1 MESLI
6 QDARYGLRQLRRSPG
21 FAAVAVLTLALGVG
35 LNSAMFR
42 LLDAVILRTLTVE
55 KPQQL
60 FFPEIT
66 TSEGSDIG
74 FQYPEF
80 EAIRDHSQSF
90 SPVFAFDTTRFLAS
104 VNGETDYLFGQCVS
118 ANFYSVLG
126 VKPILGRAF
135 LPEDDHAGQPPVA
148 VISYDYWQRR
158 FAGNPSVLGKS
169 VALKKI
175 QFRVV
180 GVAPPSFRGIEL
192 GDAVD
197 IWIPMFYW
205 PQVRL
210 NDHLTVGVMGRLK
223 PDTTVSRATA
233 ELSVM
238 DRQYATQ
245 QLGPKTSNPNQQ
257 RLQNRKVELRSAA
270 RGIFSLPDDLPHELN
285 ILMAVAGFV
294 LLIAC
299 ANVANLQ
306 LARSISRSKE
316 IATRLAL
323 GASRA
328 RLMRH
333 LLTESLLIALIGG
346 VLGFVLANRA
356 TDLLLRF
363 VISGFDPLAL
373 NSSIDAR
380 VLWFSAGMAILSGL
394 LFGLAP
400 AFSVTRMDPAPS
412 LQAGGRSETGNN
424 AQRKLSGGLVVVQ
437 VALCVSLLVGTG
449 LMVRSL
455 KKLAAVNP
463 GFQRDHILMAFLYPT
478 LGGYQGT
485 KELNLYS
492 ALQEQMSAAPGVMS
506 ASLSRFR
513 LMSGGGGWHRR
524 VVGPGISES
533 PAQGLPVHCSPVSPR
548 FFATMGIPL
557 VFGRDFTWHDTGDAS
572 RVVILSESLARSLF
586 PNESP
591 IGQRLEFVEGKTR
604 EQAEVVG
611 IVRDVQSF
619 NLRAADEAAGIY
631 IPLNQ
636 TPSDLLGQAV
646 LEVRTTDQTDVALA
660 SLRRVTQTIDADF
673 PLARMSTQEEQAAET
688 LTGERSLATLLS
700 LFSGLAL
707 LLASIGLY
715 GVIAY
720 STARRTREIGIRVA
734 LGAHRAD
741 VLRMILSQGMR
752 LTLIG
757 VGIGLVGA
765 IVASRVLASQLFG
778 ITSTDP
784 VTFAGVV
791 LTLVAVDL
799 AACYIP
805 ARRAAKVDPVDAL
818 RYE

>member
-1 MESLI
+1 METLF
-6 QDARYGLRQLRRSPG
+6 QDVRFGLRQLRRSPG
-21 FAAVAVLTLALGVG
+21 FAAVAILTLALGVG

-42 LLDAVILRTLTVE
+42 VLDAVILRTLTVE

-80 EAIRDHSQSF
+80 EAIRDHSRSF

-104 VNGETDYLFGQCVS
+104 VNGQIDYLFGQSVS

-135 LPEDDHAGQPPVA
+135 IPEDDHAGQPPVA

-158 FAGNPSVLGKS
+158 FAGNLSVLGKN
-169 VALKKI
+169 VAFKKI
-175 QFRVV
+175 PFRVV

-197 IWIPMFYW
+197 IWIPMLYW

-210 NDHLTVGVMGRLK
+210 NDHLTVGIMGRLK
-223 PDTTVSRATA
+223 PDTTVRQATA
-233 ELSVM
+233 ELNIM
-238 DRQYATQ
+238 DREYEAQ
-245 QLGPKTSNPNQQ
+245 QLGPTASNPKRQS
-257 RLQNRKVELRSAA
+257 LQNRKVELRSAA
-270 RGIFSLPDDLPHELN
+270 RGIFSLPDDLPHQLN
-285 ILMAVAGFV
+285 ILMVVAGFV

-333 LLTESLLIALIGG
+333 LLTESLLIAVIGG
-346 VLGFVLANRA
+346 VLGFVFANRA

-363 VISGFDPLAL
+363 VISGVDPLAL
-373 NSSIDAR
+373 NSTLDAR
-380 VLWFSAGMAILSGL
+380 ALWFSAAAAIFSGL

-400 AFSVTRMDPAPS
+400 AFSVTRMDAAPA
-412 LQAGGRSETGNN
+412 LQAGGKSDTGNC
-424 AQRKLSGGLVVVQ
+424 AHRKLSGSLVVVQ

-455 KKLAAVNP
+455 KKLSAVNP

-478 LGGYQGT
+478 LGGYQGV
-485 KELNLYS
+485 KELNLYA
-492 ALQEQMSAAPGVMS
+492 ALQEQMSAAPGVVS

-513 LMSGGGGWHRR
+513 LLSGGGGWGRR
-524 VVGPGISES
+524 VARPGVSES
-533 PAQGLPVHCSPVSPR
+533 RAQGLPVHCSPISPH
-548 FFATMGIPL
+548 FFVTMGIPL
-557 VFGRDFTWHDTGDAS
+557 VFGRDFTQHDSANAPK
-572 RVVILSESLARSLF
+572 VVIISESVARSVF
-586 PNESP
+586 PKESP
-591 IGQRLEFVEGKTR
+591 IGQRLEFVDDTGR

-619 NLRAADEAAGIY
+619 NLRAPDEAAGIY

-636 TPSDLLGQAV
+636 APSDLLGQAV
-646 LEVRTTDQTDVALA
+646 LEVRTTNQTEIALA

-673 PLARMSTQEEQAAET
+673 PLARMSTQEEQATET
-688 LTGERSLATLLS
+688 LTGERSMATLLS

-707 LLASIGLY
+707 ALASIGLY

-734 LGAHRAD
+734 LGARRTD
-741 VLRMILSQGMR
+741 VLRMILRQGMR

-765 IVASRVLASQLFG
+765 IGASRVLASQLFG

-784 VTFAGVV
+784 VTFGGVV
-791 LTLVAVDL
+791 LTLVAVAL
-799 AACYIP
+799 TACYVP
-805 ARRAAKVDPVDAL
+805 ARRAANVDPVNAL

>member
-1 MESLI
+1 MQNFI
-6 QDARYGLRQLRRSPG
+6 QDARYGVRQLRRSPG

-55 KPQQL
+55 KPHQL
-60 FFPEIT
+60 FFPEVT
-66 TSEGSDIG
+66 TTEGSDIG
-74 FQYPEF
+74 FQYAEF
-80 EAIRDHSQSF
+80 EAIHDGSHSF
-90 SPVFAFDTTRFLAS
+90 SQVFAFDTTRFLAS
-104 VNGETDYLFGQCVS
+104 VNGQTDYLFGQCVS

-126 VKPILGRAF
+126 VKPVLGRAF
-135 LPEDDHAGQPPVA
+135 IPEDDLAGKPSVA

-158 FAGNPSVLGKS
+158 FAGDPSVLGKN

-175 QFRVV
+175 PFRVV

-192 GDAVD
+192 GDSVD
-197 IWIPMFYW
+197 IWIPMLYW

-210 NDHLTVGVMGRLK
+210 NDHLTVGIMGRLLQGA
-223 PDTTVSRATA
+223 TVNQATA
-233 ELSVM
+233 ELSVI

-245 QLGPKTSNPNQQ
+245 QLGPAGLAPNQQ
-257 RLQNRKVELRSAA
+257 SLQNRKIELRSAA

-346 VLGFVLANRA
+346 ALGFVLANRV

-363 VISGFDPLAL
+363 VISGVDPLAL
-373 NSSIDAR
+373 NSTVDAR
-380 VLWFSAGMAILSGL
+380 VVWFSAGAAVLSGL

-400 AFSVTRMDPAPS
+400 AFSVSGMDPAPS

-424 AQRKLSGGLVVVQ
+424 SQRRMSGALVVVQ

-455 KKLAAVNP
+455 KKLSAVNP
-463 GFQRDHILMAFLYPT
+463 GFQRDHILVAFLYPT
-478 LGGYQGT
+478 LGGYQGA

-492 ALQEQMSAAPGVMS
+492 SLQEQMSGAPGVIS

-513 LMSGGGGWHRR
+513 LLSGGGGWHRR
-524 VVGPGISES
+524 VVRPGTSNS
-533 PAQGLPVHCSPVSPR
+533 AGQGLPVHCSPVSPR

-557 VFGRDFTWHDTGDAS
+557 VFGRDFNQHDSADAS
-572 RVVILSESLARSLF
+572 KVVVISESLARSVF

-591 IGQRLEFVEGKTR
+591 IGQRIEFVEDSSRQG
-604 EQAEVVG
+604 AEVVG

-619 NLRAADEAAGIY
+619 NLRAPDDTAAIY

-636 TPSDLLGQAV
+636 APPDLLGQAV
-646 LEVRTTDQTDVALA
+646 LEVRTTHQPDIALA
-660 SLRRVTQTIDADF
+660 SLRRVTQAIDGDF
-673 PLARMSTQEEQAAET
+673 PLARMSTQEDQAIGT
-688 LTGERSLATLLS
+688 LTAERSLATLLS

-741 VLRMILSQGMR
+741 VLRMVLKQGMR
-752 LTLIG
+752 LTLVG
-757 VGIGLVGA
+757 VAIGLVGA
-765 IVASRVLASQLFG
+765 IAASRALASQLFG
-778 ITSTDP
+778 VTSADP
-784 VTFAGVV
+784 LTFAGVA
-791 LTLVAVDL
+791 LTLVAVAL

-805 ARRAAKVDPVDAL
+805 ARRAANVDPINAL

>member
-1 MESLI
+1 MENFL

-21 FAAVAVLTLALGVG
+21 FATVAILTLALGVG
-35 LNSAMFR
+35 LNSAVFR
-42 LLDAVILRTLTVE
+42 LLDAVILRTLSVE

-90 SPVFAFDTTRFLAS
+90 SSVFSFDTTRFLAS
-104 VNGETDYLFGQCVS
+104 MNGQTDYLFGQCVS
-118 ANFYSVLG
+118 ANFYSALG
-126 VKPILGRAF
+126 VKPVLGRAF
-135 LPEDDHAGQPPVA
+135 IPEDDHAGQPPVA

-158 FAGNPSVLGKS
+158 FAGDRGVLGKN

-175 QFRVV
+175 PFRVV

-197 IWIPMFYW
+197 IWIPMLYW
-205 PQVRL
+205 SQVRL
-210 NDHLTVGVMGRLK
+210 NDHLTVGIMGRLK
-223 PDTTVSRATA
+223 PDATVSQATA
-233 ELSVM
+233 ELSVI
-238 DRQYATQ
+238 DRQYVTQ
-245 QLGPKTSNPNQQ
+245 QLGPIGSSPKRQD
-257 RLQNRKVELRSAA
+257 LHNRKLELRSAA

-294 LLIAC
+294 LVIAC

-323 GASRA
+323 GASRT

-363 VISGFDPLAL
+363 VIPGVDPLAL
-373 NSSIDAR
+373 NATVDAQA
-380 VLWFSAGMAILSGL
+380 LWFSAGAAILAGL
-394 LFGLAP
+394 LFGLVP
-400 AFSVTRMDPAPS
+400 AISVARMDAAPS

-424 AQRKLSGGLVVVQ
+424 SQRKISASLVVVQ

-455 KKLAAVNP
+455 KKLTAVNP

-478 LGGYQGT
+478 LGGYQGA

-492 ALQEQMSAAPGVMS
+492 SLQEQMNGAPGVMS

-513 LMSGGGGWHRR
+513 LLSGGGGWHRR
-524 VVGPGISES
+524 VIRPGVGNES
-533 PAQGLPVHCSPVSPR
+533 AQGLPVHCSPVSPR
-548 FFATMGIPL
+548 FFVTMGIPL
-557 VFGRDFTWHDTGDAS
+557 VFGRDFTGHDSTDAP
-572 RVVILSESLARSLF
+572 RVAIISESLARSVF

-591 IGQRLEFVEGKTR
+591 IGQRLEFVDGSNR

-611 IVRDVQSF
+611 TVRDVQSF
-619 NLRAADEAAGIY
+619 NLRANDDVAGIY

-636 TPSDLLGQAV
+636 APSDLLGQAI
-646 LEVRTTDQTDVALA
+646 LEVRTTRQADVALA
-660 SLRRVTQTIDADF
+660 SLRRITQAIDAEF
-673 PLARMSTQEEQAAET
+673 PLARMSTQEEQASNT

-720 STARRTREIGIRVA
+720 STSRRTREIGIRVA
-734 LGAHRAD
+734 LGAHRGD
-741 VLRMILSQGMR
+741 VLRIILKQGLR

-765 IVASRVLASQLFG
+765 IAASRVLASQLFG
-778 ITSTDP
+778 VTSTDP
-784 VTFAGVV
+784 LTFCGVV
-791 LTLVAVDL
+791 LTLAAVAL

-805 ARRAAKVDPVDAL
+805 ARRAASVDPVDAL

>member
-1 MESLI
+1 MQNLI
-6 QDARYGLRQLRRSPG
+6 QDARYGVRQLRRSPG
-21 FAAVAVLTLALGVG
+21 FAAVAILTLALGVG

-80 EAIRDHSQSF
+80 EAIRDYSQSF
-90 SPVFAFDTTRFLAS
+90 SSVFAFDTTRFLAS
-104 VNGETDYLFGQCVS
+104 VNGQTDYVFGQCVS

-126 VKPILGRAF
+126 VQPVLGRAF
-135 LPEDDHAGQPPVA
+135 IPDDDHAGQPPAA

-158 FAGNPSVLGKS
+158 FAGEPSVLGKN

-175 QFRVV
+175 PFRVV
-180 GVAPPSFRGIEL
+180 GVAPPSFRGIQL

-197 IWIPMFYW
+197 IWIPMLYW

-210 NDHLTVGVMGRLK
+210 NDHLTVGIMGRLK
-223 PDTTVSRATA
+223 ADATVNQATA
-233 ELSVM
+233 ELRVM
-238 DRQYATQ
+238 DRQYAGQ
-245 QLGPKTSNPNQQ
+245 QFGPTGLSPNQQ
-257 RLQNRKVELRSAA
+257 SLQNRKLELRSAA
-270 RGIFSLPDDLPHELN
+270 RGIFSLPDEVPHELN

-306 LARSISRSKE
+306 LARSIARSKE

-333 LLTESLLIALIGG
+333 LLTESLLIAAIGG
-346 VLGFVLANRA
+346 VLGFVLANRV
-356 TDLLLRF
+356 TDLLVRF
-363 VISGFDPLAL
+363 VISGVDPLAL
-373 NSSIDAR
+373 NSTVDAR
-380 VLWFSAGMAILSGL
+380 VVWFSAGAAILSGL

-400 AFSVTRMDPAPS
+400 AFSVIRMDAAPS

-424 AQRKLSGGLVVVQ
+424 AQRRMSGGLVVVQ

-455 KKLAAVNP
+455 KKLSAVNP

-478 LGGYQGT
+478 LGGYQGV

-513 LMSGGGGWHRR
+513 LLSGGGGWHRR
-524 VVGPGISES
+524 VVRPGIGNGS
-533 PAQGLPVHCSPVSPR
+533 AQGLPVHCSPVSPR

-557 VFGRDFTWHDTGDAS
+557 VFGRDFTPHDSGDATK
-572 RVVILSESLARSLF
+572 VAIISESLARSVF

-591 IGQRLEFVEGKTR
+591 IGQRLEFVDDKAR

-611 IVRDVQSF
+611 IARDVQSF
-619 NLRAADEAAGIY
+619 NLRAPDEAAGIY

-636 TPSDLLGQAV
+636 APADLLGQAI
-646 LEVRTTDQTDVALA
+646 LEVRTTHQTDIALA
-660 SLRRVTQTIDADF
+660 GLRRVTQAIDADF
-673 PLARMSTQEEQAAET
+673 PLARLSTQEEQATNT
-688 LTGERSLATLLS
+688 LSGDRSLATLLS

-715 GVIAY
+715 GVLAY

-741 VLRMILSQGMR
+741 VLRMILTQGMR
-752 LTLIG
+752 LTLMG
-757 VGIGLVGA
+757 VGVGLVGA
-765 IVASRVLASQLFG
+765 IAASRVLASQLFG

-784 VTFAGVV
+784 LTFGGVV
-791 LTLVAVDL
+791 LTLVAVAL

-805 ARRAAKVDPVDAL
+805 ARRAANVDPVDAL

>member
-1 MESLI
+1 MEKLI
-6 QDARYGLRQLRRSPG
+6 QDARYGVRQLRRSPG
-21 FAAVAVLTLALGVG
+21 FALVAILTLALGVG

-60 FFPEIT
+60 FFPEIIS
-66 TSEGSDIG
+66 SEGSDIG
-74 FQYPEF
+74 FQYAEF
-80 EAIRDHSQSF
+80 EQIRDHSHSF
-90 SPVFAFDTTRFLAS
+90 SPVFAFDTTRFLANI
-104 VNGETDYLFGQCVS
+104 NGQTDYLFGQCVS

-126 VKPILGRAF
+126 VKPILGRSF
-135 LPEDDHAGQPPVA
+135 VPEDDRAGQSPVA
-148 VISYDYWQRR
+148 VISYGYWQRR
-158 FAGNPSVLGKS
+158 FAGDTSVLGKN

-175 QFRVV
+175 PFRVV

-197 IWIPMFYW
+197 IWIPMLYW

-210 NDHLTVGVMGRLK
+210 NDHLTVGIMGRLK
-223 PDTTVSRATA
+223 SDATVNQATA

-238 DRQYATQ
+238 DRHYATQ
-245 QLGPKTSNPNQQ
+245 LGPTASNPNQQ
-257 RLQNRKVELRSAA
+257 RLQSRKLELRSAA

-373 NSSIDAR
+373 NSTLDAR
-380 VLWFSAGMAILSGL
+380 VLWFSTGAAVLSGL

-400 AFSVTRMDPAPS
+400 ALSVTRMDPAPS

-424 AQRKLSGGLVVVQ
+424 RQRRLSGGLVVGQ

-478 LGGYQGT
+478 LGGYQGA

-513 LMSGGGGWHRR
+513 LMSGGGGWHRKVLR
-524 VVGPGISES
+524 PGISES

-548 FFATMGIPL
+548 FFVTMGIPL
-557 VFGRDFTWHDTGDAS
+557 IFGRDFTWHDTADAS
-572 RVVILSESLARSLF
+572 RVVILSESLARSAF

-591 IGQRLEFVEGKTR
+591 IGQSLDFVEGSTR
-604 EQAEVVG
+604 EQVEVVG

-636 TPSDLLGQAV
+636 APSDLLGQAV
-646 LEVRTTDQTDVALA
+646 LEVRTTNQTDVALA
-660 SLRRVTQTIDADF
+660 SLRRVTQTIDAEF
-673 PLARMSTQEEQAAET
+673 PLARMSTQEDQAAET

-707 LLASIGLY
+707 MLASIGLY

-734 LGAHRAD
+734 LGADRAD
-741 VLRMILSQGMR
+741 VLRMVLRQGMH

-765 IVASRVLASQLFG
+765 IAASRVLSSQLFG
-778 ITSTDP
+778 VTSTDP
-784 VTFAGVV
+784 VTFGGVV
-791 LTLVAVDL
+791 LTLVAVAL

>member
-1 MESLI
+1 MQNLI
-6 QDARYGLRQLRRSPG
+6 QDARYGVRQLRRSPG
-21 FAAVAVLTLALGVG
+21 FAAVAIFTLALGVG

-55 KPQQL
+55 VPQQL

-74 FQYPEF
+74 FQYSEF

-90 SPVFAFDTTRFLAS
+90 APVFAFDTTRFLAS
-104 VNGETDYLFGQCVS
+104 VNGQTDYLFGQCVS

-126 VKPILGRAF
+126 VKPALGRAF
-135 LPEDDHAGQPPVA
+135 LPEDDHSGQPPVA

-158 FAGNPSVLGKS
+158 FAGDLSVLGKNI
-169 VALKKI
+169 ALKKI
-175 QFRVV
+175 PFRVI

-197 IWIPMFYW
+197 LWIPMLYW

-210 NDHLTVGVMGRLK
+210 NDHLSVGIMGRLK
-223 PDTTVSRATA
+223 SDATVNQATA

-238 DRQYATQ
+238 DRQYAGQ
-245 QLGPKTSNPNQQ
+245 QFGPTGLSPNQQ
-257 RLQNRKVELRSAA
+257 NLQNRKLELRSAA
-270 RGIFSLPDDLPHELN
+270 RGIFSLPDELPHELN

-363 VISGFDPLAL
+363 VISGVDPLAL
-373 NSSIDAR
+373 NSTVDAR
-380 VLWFSAGMAILSGL
+380 VLWFSAGAAIVSGL

-400 AFSVTRMDPAPS
+400 AFSVIRRDAAPS
-412 LQAGGRSETGNN
+412 LQADASSKTGNN
-424 AQRKLSGGLVVVQ
+424 AQRRMSGGLVVVQ

-449 LMVRSL
+449 LTVRSL
-455 KKLAAVNP
+455 KKLSAVNP

-478 LGGYQGT
+478 LGGYQGA

-492 ALQEQMSAAPGVMS
+492 GLQEQMNAAPGVMS

-513 LMSGGGGWHRR
+513 LLSGGGGWHRR
-524 VVGPGISES
+524 VVRPGIRTGS
-533 PAQGLPVHCSPVSPR
+533 AQGLPVHCSPVSPR
-548 FFATMGIPL
+548 FFATMGIPR
-557 VFGRDFTWHDTGDAS
+557 VFGRDFTGHDTADAPK
-572 RVVILSESLARSLF
+572 VAIISESLARSIF
-586 PNESP
+586 PKESP
-591 IGQRLEFVEGKTR
+591 IGRRIEFVEDSGR
-604 EQAEVVG
+604 QAAEVVG

-619 NLRAADEAAGIY
+619 SLRASDDASAIY

-636 TPSDLLGQAV
+636 APADLLGQAV
-646 LEVRTTDQTDVALA
+646 LEVRTTHQTDIALA
-660 SLRRVTQTIDADF
+660 SLRRVTQTMDADF
-673 PLARMSTQEEQAAET
+673 PLARMSTQEEQAIDT

-734 LGAHRAD
+734 LGAQPAD
-741 VLRMILSQGMR
+741 VLRMILTQGMR

-765 IVASRVLASQLFG
+765 IAASRVLASQLFG
-778 ITSTDP
+778 VTSTDP
-784 VTFAGVV
+784 LTFGGVV
-791 LTLVAVDL
+791 FTLVAIAS

-805 ARRAAKVDPVDAL
+805 ARRAAKVDPVNAL